1 MDEYIEREAL
11 LNEAKKRAQAFSV
24 ALIYEAIKE
33 APACDVVEVIRCS
46 ECQHWGGVV
55 FGNVCKRWSAPL
67 AGMKNCTKPDD
78 FCSYG
83 ERKAD
88 ENAENI

>member
-1 MDEYIEREAL
+1 MAEYIEREAL
-11 LNEAKKRAQAFSV
+11 KKKLGDLHFSNYGY
-24 ALIYEAIKE
+24 ALIAINE
-33 APACDVVEVIRCS
+33 MPTADVVEVIRCS

-67 AGMKNCTKPDD
+67 AGMKNCTQPDD

-83 ERKAD
+83 ERKGD